1 MNSVV
6 LKENFKEG
14 LLVAERIASKS
25 PSLPIL
31 NNLLVSTKTNA
42 LEISS
47 TDLEMGV
54 RYTILSKNELE
65 GMVVVPSRSL
75 PQFVGLVPG
84 PQIILKTK
92 ERGLEVESGEFRAV
106 FKTLSAEDF
115 PIIPSLKGGEEFMD
129 IETRSFCQGLSSV
142 VNFVGQTQMRPEI
155 SGVFFLFQKN
165 TLKLVSTD
173 SFRLAEKTL
182 YFKKENTK
190 ERSLIL
196 PQKTARELVSIFSER
211 GGKMRIFFSPTQVLF
226 DYSVEGQPQE
236 PKIQLV
242 SRVIEGEYPRYQDV
256 IPASEKTKAVV
267 DREEF
272 LNHVK
277 AASVFSGKMN
287 DVRVALDPSKQRIEI
302 VSRKTDLGENTSF
315 LKGQLTGEKVEI
327 SFNWRFLGEGL
338 AQMKSEKVEFG
349 ATTEDG
355 PATIKP
361 LGEEGYL
368 YVVMPIKA

>member
-6 LKENFKEG
+6 LKENFKDG

-31 NNLLVSTKTNA
+31 GNILISTKANA

-47 TDLEMGV
+47 TDLEIGV
-54 RYTILSKNELE
+54 RYTILSKNESE
-65 GMVVVPSRSL
+65 GMAVVPSRAL
-75 PQFVGLVPG
+75 PQFIGLVPG
-84 PQIILKTK
+84 PQIMLASKTQ
-92 ERGLEVESGEFRAV
+92 GLEVESGEFRAV

-115 PIIPSLKGGEEFMD
+115 PIIPPLKGGEEFVD
-129 IETRSFCQGLSSV
+129 VETRALCQGLSSV
-142 VNFVGQTQMRPEI
+142 VNFVGQTQVRPEI

-165 TLKLVSTD
+165 TLRLVSTD

-182 YFKKENTK
+182 YFKKENVK
-190 ERSLIL
+190 ERSFIL
-196 PQKTARELVSIFSER
+196 PSKTARELISIFQER
-211 GGKMRIFFSPTQVLF
+211 GGKMRIFFPPTQVLF
-226 DYSVEGQPQE
+226 DYSLEGQPQE

-242 SRVIEGEYPRYQDV
+242 SRVIEGEYPKYQDV
-256 IPASEKTKAVV
+256 IPSSEKTRAVV
-267 DREEF
+267 NREEL
-272 LNHVK
+272 LNHVR
-277 AASVFSGKMN
+277 ASSVFSGKMN
-287 DVRVALDPSKQRIEI
+287 DVRLAFDPSKQRIEI
-302 VSRKTDLGENTSF
+302 VSKKVDLGENTSF
-315 LKGQLTGEKVEI
+315 LKGQLTGDGVEI

-355 PATIKP
+355 PALIRP
-361 LGEEGYL
+361 LGQDGYL